1 MLDLSNL
8 VLDTRDDVE
17 DPEEL
22 SYAELTERQL
32 AEILGEDN
40 RRYAENALGR
50 PAKVGDLIVHYTQN
64 GGAEDFARRHKRRT
78 CICLLYTSPS
88 PRD

>member
-22 SYAELTERQL
+22 THAELTERQL

-40 RRYAENALGR
+40 RRYAESSLGHS
-50 PAKVGDLIVHYTQN
+50 ASVGDLIVHYTQN
-64 GGAEDFARRHKRRT
+64 GGPEDFARRNGRRT
-78 CICLLYTSPS
+78 CIVRIDCE
-88 PRD
+88 

>member
-17 DPEEL
+17 DPNEL
-22 SYAELTERQL
+22 THAELTERQL
-32 AEILGEDN
+32 AEIFGEDN

-50 PAKVGDLIVHYTQN
+50 QAKVGDLIVHYTQN
-64 GGAEDFARRHKRRT
+64 GGPEDFTRRHRRGT
-78 CICLLYTSPS
+78 CIVRIDCE
-88 PRD
+88 

>member
-1 MLDLSNL
+1 MLDLSHL

-40 RRYAENALGR
+40 RRYAEQALGR
-50 PAKVGDLIVHYTQN
+50 QAKVGDLIVHYSQN
-64 GGAEDFARRHKRRT
+64 GGPEDFARRHKRRT
-78 CICLLYTSPS
+78 CIVRIDCE
-88 PRD
+88 

>member
-1 MLDLSNL
+1 MFDVSNL
-8 VLDTRDDVE
+8 ILDTRDDIE

-22 SYAELTERQL
+22 SRAELAERQL

-50 PAKVGDLIVHYTQN
+50 EARVGDLIVHYAQN
-64 GGAEDFARRHKRRT
+64 GGPENFAERHGRQT
-78 CICLLYTSPS
+78 CIVRIDCE
-88 PRD
+88 